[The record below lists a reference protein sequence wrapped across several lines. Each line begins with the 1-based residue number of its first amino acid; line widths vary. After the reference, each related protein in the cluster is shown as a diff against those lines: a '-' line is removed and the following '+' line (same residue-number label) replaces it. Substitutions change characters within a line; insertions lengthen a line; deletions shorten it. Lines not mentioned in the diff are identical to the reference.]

1 MLIDRKPNGAG
12 VFCLI
17 GAVLAYFGFIHGPAV
32 GMAVSPMIALSYVI
46 MAVICFGFSKM
57 ELAPEDS

>member
-17 GAVLAYFGFIHGPAV
+17 GAVLAFFGFIHGPAV
-32 GMAVSPMIALSYVI
+32 GMAVSPMIALSYVL
-46 MAVICFGFSKM
+46 MAVICFGFTKM
-57 ELAPEDS
+57 ELEAPDA